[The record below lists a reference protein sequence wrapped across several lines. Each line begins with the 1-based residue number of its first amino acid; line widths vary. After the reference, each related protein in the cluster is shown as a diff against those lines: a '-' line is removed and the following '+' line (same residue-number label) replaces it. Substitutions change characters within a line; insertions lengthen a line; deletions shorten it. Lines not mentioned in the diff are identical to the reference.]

1 MSKKGGSDLEL
12 PDFAPLIS
20 AMTKAADW
28 SWKLAQD
35 QFDWA
40 KKTYAENKA
49 TGDEVIKFSLDQ
61 MRKTAEWADKDRK
74 VYEQVYQ
81 PLQVQQAARAQD
93 ANDPRHAEYMA
104 GLAEAAIADKFKA
117 ARDAAEERLVGFGVD
132 PSQLRQGALDTGTRI
147 AEASAM
153 VGAGNQARLQDQ
165 QYADQLLAGAVQTG
179 AAYPGAIANSN
190 AAAGAYGNAAVNTG
204 LAEAQSGKSLMGG
217 PLDYASLAN
226 QSRASAGQLLNAN
239 WQAQLQKNE
248 ADQQQDS
255 GIGTALG
262 FGASLLTAPMTGGGS
277 VFGSLF
283 AEEGG
288 KIPKRYAPGGAI
300 PDDPSMMGGD
310 PGTTVP
316 AELSPSNGAIP
327 DDITAGVDDGSQIN
341 VNAGEFVIPKDVVSW
356 LGEKGMQQFILKAR
370 KEMGDPNQAPAQ
382 PELGPAPGQPA
393 GPPPVPSRG
402 VGAIPEME
410 GVA

>member
-1 MSKKGGSDLEL
+1 MSKKGSDLEL
-12 PDFAPLIS
+12 PDFTPLIS
-20 AMTKAADW
+20 AMTKASDY
-28 SWKLAQD
+28 SYKQAQD
-35 QFDWA
+35 MFAWA
-40 KKTYAENKA
+40 KKTYEENKA
-49 TGDEVIKFSLDQ
+49 LGDEVVKFSLDR
-61 MRKTAEWADKDRK
+61 MRTTAEWADKDRK

-117 ARDAAEERLVGFGVD
+117 ARDAAEERLAQFGVD
-132 PSQLRQGALDTGTRI
+132 PSQLRQGALDTGTRV

-153 VGAGNQARLQDQ
+153 VAAGNNARLQDQ
-165 QYADQLLAGAVQTG
+165 AYADQLMAGAVQTG
-179 AAYPGAIANSN
+179 AAYPANIASSN
-190 AAAGAYGNAAVNTG
+190 AAAGQYGNQAVNIP
-204 LAEAQSGKSLMGG
+204 LAITQSGKSTMGG
-217 PLDYASLAN
+217 PIDWQQLGN
-226 QSRASAGQLLNAN
+226 QSTAPAGQLLNASWN
-239 WQAQLQKNE
+239 AQLQKNQ
-248 ADQQQDS
+248 ADQEADS

-316 AELSPSNGAIP
+316 AELSPSNGGIP
-327 DDITAGVDDGSQIN
+327 DDVRAQVDDGSQIN

-382 PELGPAPGQPA
+382 PEVGPAPGQPP
-393 GPPPVPSRG
+393 GQPPVPSRG

-410 GVA
+410 GIA